1 MKTYRLILLFAAVA
15 LMAGCK
21 GKPGEA
27 PVPGT
32 DTTKTEIQAPEPEA
46 QPVAEQ
52 IDYAQEVLKLI
63 PRNLMSER
71 INDSIYNEATQTK
84 RVFDEYT
91 NPNNISCMNGEGG
104 IYNIVYVNCYHMLNE
119 EDGIFV
125 LYYTEA
131 GVDGAVLD
139 KMKTYIYKDGALTE
153 VENPIKAPAFDEF
166 FEGVDVPA
174 DLKSAVKEMKREYD
188 REKGSLHGIDLRHGE
203 QDDNVLLLRPS
214 YIADE
219 RLWDLANPV
228 CYEFNGTTFVKMQ
241 R

>member
-1 MKTYRLILLFAAVA
+1 MKTYRIFLLCAAVA

-21 GKPGEA
+21 GNPGEA
-27 PVPGT
+27 TVQET
-32 DTTKTEIQAPEPEA
+32 DTTKTEVQTPEPEA
-46 QPVAEQ
+46 QPVVEQ
-52 IDYAQEVLKLI
+52 TDYAQEVLKLI
-63 PRNLMSER
+63 PRELMSER

-91 NPNNISCMNGEGG
+91 NPNYISCMNGEGG
-104 IYNIVYVNCYHMLNE
+104 IYNIVYLYCYHMLNT

-188 REKGSLHGIDLRHGE
+188 REKGSLRGIDLRHGE
-203 QDDNVLLLRPS
+203 QDNNVLLLRPS
-214 YIADE
+214 YIADD
-219 RLWDLANPV
+219 RLWELANPV
-228 CYEFNGTTFVKMQ
+228 CYEFNGTTFVKMK

>member
-1 MKTYRLILLFAAVA
+1 MTS
-15 LMAGCK
+15 CK
-21 GKPGEA
+21 GKPGETTA
-27 PVPGT
+27 PAA
-32 DTTKTEIQAPEPEA
+32 DTTQTEAVQTPEA
-46 QPVAEQ
+46 EPQPVAYNT
-52 IDYAQEVLKLI
+52 DYAQEALKLI
-63 PRNLMSER
+63 PRSMIPNR
-71 INDSIYNEATQTK
+71 IPDSVYRNATETK

-91 NPNNISCMNGEGG
+91 SPNFISFMNGDGG
-104 IYNIVYVNCYHMLNE
+104 IYDIVYLYCYHMINE

-139 KMKTYIYKDGALTE
+139 KMNTFILKDGALTE

-188 REKGSLHGIDLRHGE
+188 REKGSLRGIDLRHGE
-203 QDDNVLLLRPS
+203 QDNNVLLLRPS
-214 YIADE
+214 YIADD
-219 RLWDLANPV
+219 RLWELANPV
-228 CYEFNGTTFVKMQ
+228 EYQFNGTTFVKMQ

>member
-1 MKTYRLILLFAAVA
+1 MKTRFFLAAICVA
-15 LMAGCK
+15 AMLTACK
-21 GKPGEA
+21 GKPGET
-27 PVPGT
+27 PVQGT
-32 DTTKTEIQAPEPEA
+32 DTTKTEVQTPEPEV
-46 QPVAEQ
+46 QPVVEQ
-52 IDYAQEVLKLI
+52 TDYAQEVLKLI

-104 IYNIVYVNCYHMLNE
+104 IYNIVYVNCYHMQNE

-131 GVDGAVLD
+131 GVDGAVTD
-139 KMKTYIYKDGALTE
+139 IMKTYIYKDGALTE
-153 VENPIKAPAFDEF
+153 IENPIKAPAFDEF

-188 REKGSLHGIDLRHGE
+188 REKGSLRGIDLRHK
-203 QDDNVLLLRPS
+203 QDNSNILELRPS
-214 YIADE
+214 YIADD
-219 RLWDLANPV
+219 RLWDLANPI
-228 CYEFNGTTFVKMQ
+228 CYEFNGNTFVKMQ